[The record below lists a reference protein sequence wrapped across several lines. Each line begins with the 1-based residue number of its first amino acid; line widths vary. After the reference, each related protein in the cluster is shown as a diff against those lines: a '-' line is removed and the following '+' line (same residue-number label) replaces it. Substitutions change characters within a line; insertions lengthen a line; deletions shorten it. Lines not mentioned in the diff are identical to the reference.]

1 METHKTTSQ
10 HLASLVFNADIS
22 GLKQLSPLMELFEE
36 VHKMDSMMVFNIN
49 LIVEELVSNI
59 IFYGI
64 AGQENGRI
72 EVDFYTNDS
81 SFELVLKDNGLPFDP
96 TKFESNPIKKT
107 VEEQQI
113 GGLGIL
119 FVKKITNQMRYERVN
134 NQNHLYLSIENRK

>member
-22 GLKQLSPLMELFEE
+22 SLKQLSPLMELFEE

-72 EVDFYTNDS
+72 EVEFYTNDAG
-81 SFELVLKDNGLPFDP
+81 FELKLKDNGLAFDP
-96 TKFESNPIKKT
+96 TAFENQPVKKT
-107 VEEQQI
+107 IEEQQI
-113 GGLGIL
+113 GGLGIF
-119 FVKKITNQMRYERVN
+119 FVKKIANQMRYERVN